1 MSESDFK
8 PKVLLISSEELTPQL
23 VQALRDFDGDID
35 MVVVKPTLR
44 DYDPFH
50 GQSGFGIEISA
61 QDQPLQ
67 LGEMDDPEC
76 VIFDLFDGYFG
87 LKPDGIDLVV
97 EFDDLFHRALSDDFS
112 RSEPLRNHDH
122 LLLGHPTRPG
132 KEARTA
138 KRQRRS

>member
-23 VQALRDFDGDID
+23 VQVLRDID

-44 DYDPFH
+44 DYDPFDM
-50 GQSGFGIEISA
+50 QFDFGIEISA

-67 LGEMDDPEC
+67 LGEVDDPEC
-76 VIFDLFDGYFG
+76 VILDLFDSYFD
-87 LKPDGIDLVV
+87 LKHDGIDLVV
-97 EFDDLFHRALSDDFS
+97 GFDDLFRHALSDDFS

-138 KRQRRS
+138 KRQR